1 MQYVIGVIVGAV
13 IGYLTNWL
21 AIKMLFRPRTEKR
34 ILGVKVPFTPGLIPK
49 EKDRIARNVSE
60 SVGEHLLNRESIGRA
75 LKEPEVK
82 VKVKEALV
90 GKVDN
95 ILLAEGTLKERI
107 DSVFGE
113 KSNTIISLGENKA
126 KEKII
131 KVIKEKAEEKVI
143 SKFIFDEIKKQ
154 LSENPKY
161 LINFIEQINSEK
173 LSKEIIKLIPK
184 EELYTVIENIIK
196 DKFGELEEDNK
207 LIGDIVPEGVFQAVD
222 NYIINHKEEIC
233 LEICKTLR
241 KEEVSYRIKEKIE
254 ENLFRGLKGIVTRFF
269 SVDLVYDKMIEA
281 LESYLDDEKNQK
293 IVCSCISNYIN
304 SVSEVKVESFIE
316 NMPGDLNSKVSKL
329 IGDKG
334 TEIILNP
341 ESINNIKNLIIS
353 YINRFESYDSLIK
366 SMDEFYEEKLENK
379 IDLFVNKIVYS
390 ERIETL
396 IGDSIIH
403 LKEEILNYDLSGDI
417 EKAKMV
423 KSLVENIIDKN
434 YDRIVDKE
442 IPNVLE
448 VVNIPKIIE
457 DQINSFDVDYGEKLI
472 IEIANKELKAIT
484 WLGALLG
491 GVLGILSPIIGSIK
505 F

>member
-1 MQYVIGVIVGAV
+1 MQYVIGVIVGAI
-13 IGYLTNWL
+13 IGYFTNWL
-21 AIKMLFRPRTEKR
+21 AIKMLFRPHTEKR
-34 ILGVKVPFTPGLIPK
+34 ILGIKVPFTPGLIPK

-75 LKEPEVK
+75 LKDPEVK

-90 GKVDN
+90 GKVDSL
-95 ILLAEGTLKERI
+95 LLAKGTLKERI
-107 DSVFGE
+107 NDLFGE
-113 KSNTIISLGENKA
+113 KSNDIISFGENKA
-126 KEKII
+126 KEKVV
-131 KVIKEKAEEKVI
+131 KVIKEKTAEKVI
-143 SKFIFDEIKKQ
+143 SKFIFNEVKNQ

-161 LINFIEQINSEK
+161 LINFVENINSKK
-173 LSKEIIKLIPK
+173 LSEGIIKLIPK
-184 EELYTVIENIIK
+184 DELYIIIENIIK
-196 DKFGELEEDNK
+196 DKLGELEEENK

-254 ENLFRGLKGIVTRFF
+254 ENLFRGLKGIVTMFL
-269 SVDLVYDKMIEA
+269 SVDLVYDKMIGA
-281 LESYLDDEKNQK
+281 LESYLDDEKNQR

-304 SVSEVKVESFIE
+304 SIGEVKVESFVE

-334 TEIILNP
+334 TEFILNP
-341 ESINNIKNLIIS
+341 DSIDKIKKLMIS
-353 YINRFESYDSLIK
+353 YINSFESYSSLIK
-366 SMDEFYEEKLENK
+366 SMDEDYEEKLENK
-379 IDLFVNKIVYS
+379 LDLFINKIVYS
-390 ERIETL
+390 ERVETL
-396 IGDSIIH
+396 INNSISNI
-403 LKEEILNYDLSGDI
+403 KEEILNYDIDGEKSKVVKDFI
-417 EKAKMV
+417 E
-423 KSLVENIIDKN
+423 SIIDKN
-434 YDRIVDKE
+434 YDKIVDKE

-448 VVNIPKIIE
+448 VVNIPKIVE

-472 IEIANKELKAIT
+472 VEIANKELKAIT

>member
-1 MQYVIGVIVGAV
+1 
-13 IGYLTNWL
+13 
-21 AIKMLFRPRTEKR
+21 
-34 ILGVKVPFTPGLIPK
+34 
-49 EKDRIARNVSE
+49 
-60 SVGEHLLNRESIGRA
+60 
-75 LKEPEVK
+75 
-82 VKVKEALV
+82 
-90 GKVDN
+90 
-95 ILLAEGTLKERI
+95 
-107 DSVFGE
+107 
-113 KSNTIISLGENKA
+113 
-126 KEKII
+126 
-131 KVIKEKAEEKVI
+131 
-143 SKFIFDEIKKQ
+143 
-154 LSENPKY
+154 
-161 LINFIEQINSEK
+161 
-173 LSKEIIKLIPK
+173 
-184 EELYTVIENIIK
+184 
-196 DKFGELEEDNK
+196 
-207 LIGDIVPEGVFQAVD
+207 
-222 NYIINHKEEIC
+222 
-233 LEICKTLR
+233 
-241 KEEVSYRIKEKIE
+241 
-254 ENLFRGLKGIVTRFF
+254 
-269 SVDLVYDKMIEA
+269 MIEA

-448 VVNIPKIIE
+448 VVNIPKIVE